1 VVCFKVP
8 LVIRGDLLGKDFVK
22 FIGYSQYRWHS
33 YPESSRIHVTRSTS
47 ELTHPV
53 IFRTCIGA
61 WSSTKPHSRPSIYK
75 CLYFTGFDV
84 LTQIYICASS
94 GIQTHVFDRILQ
106 QFTYENLIQ
115 CCYYSGFHPW
125 FKSTS
130 TDDVQKSRNN
140 ELIEHFPT
148 SVAPQSYKWV
158 LASSGILCLRRFST
172 DFFLQCEVGSLTPN
186 PQLGTPS
193 LRIYTRPGDKV
204 AQLYPRTLGSSG
216 TSGSPFPA
224 LMWAPGGNATSLELF
239 QVSLFCLE
247 RPSTFSDVIFGV
259 LNLVTQGLDSFGRG
273 ISSSQRP
280 LPTKDSTIYKH
291 ERQTSMPPAG
301 FEPAIPAIRRSRP
314 SLSSRGHRDRLPFK
328 IMLQKSDVYFRVP
341 I

>member
-1 VVCFKVP
+1 MSVFYRLWCFNADIYLCFEWDSNPRLRSDIATV
-8 LVIRGDLLGKDFVK
+8 
-22 FIGYSQYRWHS
+22 
-33 YPESSRIHVTRSTS
+33 HVR
-47 ELTHPV
+47 
-53 IFRTCIGA
+53 
-61 WSSTKPHSRPSIYK
+61 KY
-75 CLYFTGFDV
+75 
-84 LTQIYICASS
+84 
-94 GIQTHVFDRILQ
+94 
-106 QFTYENLIQ
+106 LIQ

-140 ELIEHFPT
+140 ELIEHFPS

-158 LASSGILCLRRFST
+158 LASSGIFFLRRFST
-172 DFFLQCEVGSLTPN
+172 EFFLQCEIVSLTPN
-186 PQLGTPS
+186 PQLGTPI

-224 LMWAPGGNATSLELF
+224 LVWAPGGNATSLEHF

-259 LNLVTQGLDSFGRG
+259 LNRITQGLDSFGRG

-291 ERQTSMPPAG
+291 KRQTSMPPAG
-301 FEPAIPAIRRSRP
+301 FEPAIPATRRSRP